1 MNYDQLSHSN
11 YCSTT
16 FLQQAFKA
24 SQCHRKMQSIM
35 EVRNSKRES
44 ERERAKVIIDCD
56 DNKEDGLCW
65 VFQDGAQA

>member
-1 MNYDQLSHSN
+1 
-11 YCSTT
+11 
-16 FLQQAFKA
+16 
-24 SQCHRKMQSIM
+24 MQSIT

-44 ERERAKVIIDCD
+44 ERERAKVIIDGD